1 MSEKTS
7 IRFQKNLKKL
17 GVTPGSIIYLGI
29 DIGKVPLPN
38 IDVALTKEAIRERE
52 QHWCK
57 FILENLLDAVGPNGT
72 LLVPTFSY
80 SCGAPGT
87 SFHLET
93 TPSEV
98 GPFTEFFRKS
108 PNVFRSTHPIFSVA
122 GIGAKAKM
130 ILENTGKA
138 AFGGLSPYGRMHEHG
153 AMFVALGVQLRNSMT
168 YVHHLEQTYGCNHRY
183 NKMFHTPVYKNGVLQ
198 KGPWLAYVSYQ
209 STGSLVDIKSFE
221 EMLKKVGVLREHI
234 DDGIIYTWS
243 GSAVIKVTQE
253 SSAGSDPYF
262 FLDETE
268 EARPPL

>member
-57 FILENLLDAVGPNGT
+57 FVLENLLDTVGPNGT

-93 TPSEV
+93 T
-98 GPFTEFFRKS
+98 
-108 PNVFRSTHPIFSVA
+108 FSLDV
-122 GIGAKAKM
+122 
-130 ILENTGKA
+130 L
-138 AFGGLSPYGRMHEHG
+138 YMHW
-153 AMFVALGVQLRNSMT
+153 ASLKVKKIRI
-168 YVHHLEQTYGCNHRY
+168 R
-183 NKMFHTPVYKNGVLQ
+183 VY
-198 KGPWLAYVSYQ
+198 
-209 STGSLVDIKSFE
+209 
-221 EMLKKVGVLREHI
+221 
-234 DDGIIYTWS
+234 
-243 GSAVIKVTQE
+243 
-253 SSAGSDPYF
+253 
-262 FLDETE
+262 FL
-268 EARPPL
+268 